1 MISIEPNE
9 ILNTEHIVPPTEMEL
24 LLQEFNLLF
33 ELNDETTEHSITSA
47 SSVSQEEILEE
58 NVIPEENANTNLS
71 TPTIETNNNAIDVLT
86 DDRIIFSIDDNGMLN
101 INKRTNLSSENKQ
114 FDLYLYCNSPFI
126 LGNIKINENEFVLF
140 LEGLYNE
147 IKISQIVLYMYDENQ
162 IILLQESS
170 RSNSLNLHKNFPIT
184 GTVKNIENSSIIFW
198 TDNLNFPRIMDI
210 DFTVNMDIDIRLRE
224 QLYFNITDL
233 DEILNISDEESMQD
247 IIDRYFPVVK
257 DYYMELFPDTTTE
270 EIRPTIQ
277 EPTQEPITIRIIDS
291 GSTEEEPIENR
302 LSFSV
307 KNINRLLVRKQN
319 VSRDTIHLCSLE
331 DICDHFYIIKIVAES
346 PYQSLLFIETVKDG
360 IRGSSILLYNFP
372 NNSYREIIS
381 SQETDSEEDF
391 LSIRYGNPITACYKI
406 NYQQGEGYLC
416 WRDSHHGNRILVINP
431 IEPSI
436 NPLFPVNIIYPNNY
450 DVETTFPTLSQ
461 LEIAWETWIEQN
473 NIPEPNA
480 TDNDIP
486 SIDEFREI
494 EGVDQ
499 QYNFEQTI
507 VDHQNLPENKEFY
520 EKVLEK
526 KDDFSIWAEQNGF
539 GNKVYV
545 STEPNSMTIIY
556 YKVINENYFLIGRK
570 INFYINRFVTD
581 YATVPI
587 EKYFIQDAIFWK
599 YKIKNYLKNGEFN
612 ISFNN
617 DETFTR
623 SLPHSKVQDF
633 SRISTMIMCFG
644 ESQELSKDIKTDSL
658 SELIESMYLITESR
672 LPFRNDQHVAYTP
685 IERSNIISQ
694 LDAKPITL
702 FNEDVIHDFVTPFVV
717 KTEMDEDILNPEID
731 IEINKFEYK
740 KRLNEFLEM
749 NKYIKKISCERRD
762 KKRKKSYRLTITL
775 INNEI
780 RKITMNNLDQI
791 LTPTHIGYN
800 RLNALKVQTFII
812 PYLELVIKSIR
823 PSENITQNVTQDV

>member
-9 ILNTEHIVPPTEMEL
+9 ILNTDHIVPPTEMEL

-58 NVIPEENANTNLS
+58 NVIPEENASTNLS

-126 LGNIKINENEFVLF
+126 LGDIKINENEFVLF

-147 IKISQIVLYMYDENQ
+147 IKISQILLYRYDENQ

-170 RSNSLNLHKNFPIT
+170 RNNSLNLHKNFPIT

-198 TDNLNFPRIMDI
+198 TDNLNFPRIMDV
-210 DFTVNMDIDIRLRE
+210 DFTVNMEIDLRLRE
-224 QLYFNITDL
+224 KLFFDITDL
-233 DEILNISDEESMQD
+233 DETIDISDEESMQG
-247 IIDRYFPVVK
+247 IIDRYFPVVT
-257 DYYMELFPDTTTE
+257 DYYMESFTDTTTE

-277 EPTQEPITIRIIDS
+277 EPTQEPITIHIIDS
-291 GSTEEEPIENR
+291 IEEEPIESK

-307 KNINRLLVRKQN
+307 KTINKLLVRKQN

-331 DICDHFYIIKIVAES
+331 DICDCFYIMKIVAES
-346 PYQSLLFIETVKDG
+346 PYQSLLFIEKVKDG

-381 SQETDSEEDF
+381 SQETDSGGDF
-391 LSIRYGNPITACYKI
+391 LSIRYGNPITACYKT
-406 NYQQGEGYLC
+406 NHQGEGYLC
-416 WRDSHHGNRILVINP
+416 WTDSHHGNRILVINP
-431 IEPSI
+431 IEPNI

-461 LEIAWETWIEQN
+461 LEIAWETWVEQN
-473 NIPEPNA
+473 N
-480 TDNDIP
+480 IP

-494 EGVDQ
+494 EGVEQ
-499 QYNFEQTI
+499 QYSFEQTI

-520 EKVLEK
+520 KKVLEK

-539 GNKVYV
+539 GNKEYV
-545 STEPNSMTIIY
+545 STEPNSTTIIY

-587 EKYFIQDAIFWK
+587 EKHFIQDAIFWK
-599 YKIKNYLKNGEFN
+599 YKIKDCLKNGEFN

-617 DETFTR
+617 DETFIR

-633 SRISTMIMCFG
+633 SEIFTMFMCFG

-672 LPFRNDQHVAYTP
+672 LPFRNDQHIAYTP
-685 IERSNIISQ
+685 IERRDIISQ

-702 FNEDVIHDFVTPFVV
+702 FNEYRIHGFVTPFVV
-717 KTEMDEDILNPEID
+717 KTEMDEDILNPEIN
-731 IEINKFEYK
+731 IEMNKFEYK

-749 NKYIKKISCERRD
+749 NKYIKKISCKRRER
-762 KKRKKSYRLTITL
+762 KRKISYCLTITL

-780 RKITMNNLDQI
+780 HEITMDNLDQI
-791 LTPTHIGYN
+791 LKPTYIGYH
-800 RLNALKVQTFII
+800 RLNALKVQSFII
-812 PYLELVIKSIR
+812 PYLELIIKSIR
-823 PSENITQNVTQDV
+823 PTENDKPQEV